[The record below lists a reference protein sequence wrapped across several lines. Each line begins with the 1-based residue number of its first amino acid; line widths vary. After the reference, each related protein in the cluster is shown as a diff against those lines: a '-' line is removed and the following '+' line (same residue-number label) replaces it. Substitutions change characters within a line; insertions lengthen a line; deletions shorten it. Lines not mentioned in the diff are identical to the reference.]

1 MVSNDP
7 PGSRAEP
14 IGDPRVEPTSEPRAQ
29 PTSEPG
35 LDEDVLSRLE
45 ERRERASE
53 AAERLLSDATQQAWR
68 KPPPAGWQQPASED
82 DGPRRNPGAGG
93 DIDPLLGLLHSLGE
107 LIPSELQRRLAD
119 ALREVLLALR
129 ALIDWYLE
137 RSELQRA
144 EPVEVQDIPI
154 M

>member
-1 MVSNDP
+1 MASNDP
-7 PGSRAEP
+7 PRRRA
-14 IGDPRVEPTSEPRAQ
+14 GPTG
-29 PTSEPG
+29 EPG
-35 LDEDVLSRLE
+35 FSEDALSRLE
-45 ERRERASE
+45 ERLERASD
-53 AAERLLSDATQQAWR
+53 AAERLLSDATQHAWR
-68 KPPPAGWQQPASED
+68 KPPRAGWQQPASED
-82 DGPRRNPGAGG
+82 DGPRRNPGVGG
-93 DIDPLLGLLHSLGE
+93 DIDLLLGLLHSLGE

-137 RSELQRA
+137 RSALRHP